1 MASRINKH
9 YDYQLEPLVLDREK
23 LMKNIICKEKEAYDS
38 VLAMGLCHDAK
49 FHYNYKQEEF
59 KGISHDSVE
68 ELLLGF
74 CRTMGISFECYTDLS
89 K

>member
-1 MASRINKH
+1 
-9 YDYQLEPLVLDREK
+9 
-23 LMKNIICKEKEAYDS
+23 
-38 VLAMGLCHDAK
+38 MGLCHDAK